1 MTDKEL
7 LALYGTDESK
17 AVGETVR
24 LYLPY
29 VRAIVSDKLAAF
41 GSEDIEECVSD
52 IFIGFWRSVERVDLS
67 RGSVRAYL
75 CVLAKST
82 ALRRREQLA
91 RRQTVER
98 DEFPDGIGSPPS
110 EQERDEL
117 FEALSLVGEDDRR
130 LIMMKYYL
138 GMTYREIAAQLS
150 VSENAAKMRTE
161 RALARLRKKLGG
173 DDGEL

>member
-41 GSEDIEECVSD
+41 GREDIEECVSD

-91 RRQTVER
+91 RRQTVESG
-98 DEFPDGIGSPPS
+98 EFPDGIGSPPS